1 MAKLSSDNFKL
12 SSKRLQIDKSN
23 TKVLIYISLAVIA
36 LVFALV
42 ASLSLWKQIQYQNK
56 VLSLRNKAVD
66 QLEKNKKATAQL
78 QAQYVA
84 FDTASESIIGNSD
97 ANSKVVLNAL
107 PSKYDF
113 PALATSLE
121 SLMNQSGVNIVGIS
135 GTDDQASAQQSSNE
149 PQPTEIPFS
158 LTANGSYDSVKKL
171 VANLEKSTRP
181 ITIKTIKYSGTE
193 SDLQVNIDAVTYY
206 QPLKTLD
213 LNKKQVS
220 QNSTNTKKSSKS
232 KAAQ

>member
-107 PSKYDF
+107 PSKYDI